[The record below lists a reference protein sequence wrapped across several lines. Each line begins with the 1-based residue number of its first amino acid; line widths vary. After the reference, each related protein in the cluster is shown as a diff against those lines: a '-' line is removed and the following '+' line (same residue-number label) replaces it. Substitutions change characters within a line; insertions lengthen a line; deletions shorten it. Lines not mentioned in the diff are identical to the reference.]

1 MGLRKKI
8 GYVLIILA
16 IGIFIGFFFNKAIS
30 SNGNVIAQTNIKT
43 GISLGD
49 KAPDFT
55 LVDIEG
61 NTITRDGLTQD
72 KPVLLYFM
80 ATWCP
85 YCKSD
90 YEAIRNVYPE
100 YEDKVSLVAV
110 SIDPTDS
117 SKKLKE
123 YKESNNNPGY
133 FAPLRGSILQDYLVK
148 GTTYKYGISKEG
160 KIIYKKVGAVGKD
173 EWRRIFETLVRE
185 GY

>member
-1 MGLRKKI
+1 MKKI
-8 GYVLIILA
+8 VYALVSLA
-16 IGIFIGFFFNKAIS
+16 VGIFIVFFFNKAIS
-30 SNGNVIAQTNIKT
+30 PGGNATAQTT
-43 GISLGD
+43 GVNLGD
-49 KAPDFT
+49 NAPGFT
-55 LVDIEG
+55 LVDVYG
-61 NTITRDGLTQD
+61 NKITLDELTQD

-85 YCKSD
+85 YCKQD
-90 YEAIRNVYPE
+90 YTNLKKVYPE

-148 GTTYKYGISKEG
+148 GTTYKYGINKEG
-160 KIIYKKVGAVGKD
+160 IIAYRKVGAISSE
-173 EWRRIFETLVRE
+173 EWKGIFEVLTN
-185 GY
+185 